1 MEWFSHLRLG
11 LKLQIAFVSC
21 ALITLIIGGL
31 GSLGTT
37 RLSDSLE
44 QVFAHDLVSYAK
56 VAEAKAAAISH
67 NRDLYVVLSMTFG
80 GAPKAEIA
88 ETLTELEGYRKTSEQ
103 TIASYRTLP
112 LQADEAALGAR
123 LQTQWSAYQASTA
136 KVLAALAAG
145 DMAGVPDILRDE
157 FFPLYLQ
164 VMDTFDKLSALKN
177 QQIGAGAE
185 QAARTADS
193 VKSKLYAGIG
203 IAFIVAICLGLL
215 ITRSITAPIG
225 VAVATARRIAE
236 GDLSGVIHS
245 SRRDEPGQLLQALER
260 MQGQLKL
267 TLQEI
272 TGAAKRLATAAG
284 GLDRITD
291 ESAQGTER
299 QHDEIQQAA
308 TAVTEMTTAVEE
320 VARNAVSTS
329 EATRN
334 ASQGAEI
341 GRARVQ
347 EAASAIDG
355 LSQALGSSSA
365 TVEQLAEQVS
375 NIGSVVDVIRSIAE
389 QTNLLAL
396 NAAIEAARA
405 GDQGR
410 GFAVVADEVRALAA
424 RTQAST
430 GEIERMIG
438 GVQQSAVQAV
448 RAMGDS
454 QGLIQN
460 TQDAAQ
466 LADEALEHITQTV
479 SGINERNLVI
489 ASAAEEQAQVAHEVD
504 RNLNNIQQLSTQTA
518 AVAQQTRQASKELLQ
533 VTDVFTGLVA
543 RFRL

>member
-37 RLSDSLE
+37 QLSSSLQ
-44 QVFAHDLVSYAK
+44 QVFAYDLVSYAK

-67 NRDLYVVLSMTFG
+67 NRDIYVVLSMTFG
-80 GAPKAEIA
+80 EAPKSEIA
-88 ETLTELEGYRKTSEQ
+88 ETLTELESYRRTSEQ
-103 TIASYRTLP
+103 TIASYRALPVQADERALSEP
-112 LQADEAALGAR
+112 LQA
-123 LQTQWSAYQASTA
+123 QWSAYQASSA

-145 DMAGVPDILRDE
+145 DMAGVPDILRNE

-164 VMDTFDKLSALKN
+164 LMNTFDKLSELKN

-185 QAARTADS
+185 QAAITADS
-193 VKSKLYAGIG
+193 VKSKLYVGIG
-203 IAFIVAICLGLL
+203 IAFVVAIGLGLL

-236 GDLSGVIHS
+236 GDLSGLIHS
-245 SRRDEPGQLLQALER
+245 TRRDEPGQLLQALER

-272 TGAAKRLATAAG
+272 NAAAKRLAAAAG

-320 VARNAVSTS
+320 VARNAISTS
-329 EATRN
+329 EATRD
-334 ASQGAEI
+334 ASRGAET
-341 GRARVQ
+341 GRSRVQ
-347 EAASAIDG
+347 EAVAAIDG

-375 NIGSVVDVIRSIAE
+375 SIGNVVDVIRSIAE

-430 GEIERMIG
+430 GEIERMIN
-438 GVQQSAVQAV
+438 GVQQGAVQAV

-454 QGLIQN
+454 QGLIQE
-460 TQDAAQ
+460 TQGAAQ
-466 LADEALEHITQTV
+466 LADQALAHITQMV

-518 AVAQQTRQASKELLQ
+518 QVAQQTRQASKELLQ